1 MDFLFWLLATIGGWI
16 VTKMLDALCE
26 RWQKT
31 RTRRTPLTDTQV
43 LAYHRRRFRTMAFL
57 VAWCALMLVGS
68 IATAPAVHSVWWY
81 AAVVFIAS
89 AGVYAALRLPRYRR
103 RVREA
108 QARIRRSQ
116 APRQSMPGPGR
127 P

>member
-1 MDFLFWLLATIGGWI
+1 MGAGRISPWLTIAAPPRSSRQASAPRMDFLFWLLATIGGWI

-68 IATAPAVHSVWWY
+68 IATAPAVHSVW
-81 AAVVFIAS
+81 
-89 AGVYAALRLPRYRR
+89 
-103 RVREA
+103 
-108 QARIRRSQ
+108 
-116 APRQSMPGPGR
+116 
-127 P
+127 